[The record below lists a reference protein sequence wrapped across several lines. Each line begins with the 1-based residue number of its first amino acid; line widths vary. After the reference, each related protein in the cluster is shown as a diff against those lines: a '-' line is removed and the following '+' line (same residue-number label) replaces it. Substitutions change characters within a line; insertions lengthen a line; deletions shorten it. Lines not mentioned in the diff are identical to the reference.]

1 MPAASKASEGMSVG
15 VILGFPPAIAE
26 ELQRWRASFGDPMAG
41 IVPAHI
47 TLVTT
52 TPTHDWEA
60 TREHVR
66 SVARRQAPFM
76 VTVAGTGSFRPVSP
90 VVFINV
96 EDGFGEC
103 VDLHEKLQTGPLER
117 DLPFS
122 YHPHVTIAHD
132 VSPESLDEA
141 ETVLKDY
148 RATFPVVSMGLYEHD
163 ADGIWQLREEL
174 DFGTETDDY
183 EGPRGT
189 ETVEDADANAG

>member
-1 MPAASKASEGMSVG
+1 MPASSNVSNGMSVG

-41 IVPAHI
+41 VIPAHI

-52 TPTHDWEA
+52 TPTLDWEA
-60 TREHVR
+60 TLQHVR
-66 SVARRQAPFM
+66 EVAQ
-76 VTVAGTGSFRPVSP
+76 
-90 VVFINV
+90 
-96 EDGFGEC
+96 DGFDSC
-103 VDLHEKLQTGPLER
+103 VDLHEKLQTGPLQR

-132 VSPESLDEA
+132 VAPESLDEA

-174 DFGTETDDY
+174 DFGTESDNDA
-183 EGPRGT
+183 G
-189 ETVEDADANAG
+189 VWAADAAANSGGPTSSH